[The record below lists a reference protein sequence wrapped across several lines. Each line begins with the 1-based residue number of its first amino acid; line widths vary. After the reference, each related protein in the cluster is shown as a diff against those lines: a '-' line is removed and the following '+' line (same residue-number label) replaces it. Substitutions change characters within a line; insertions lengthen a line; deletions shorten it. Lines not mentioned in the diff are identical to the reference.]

1 MDLRRFLA
9 SKEAD
14 YYGQQ
19 WGDPRLSGWRYWI
32 AKLRHGKRVPGDLS
46 KVVKRYIRPYVDE
59 QSVVLEIGAG
69 GGRWTQFLTAARELH
84 LVELNPQFFPYLAER
99 FAAVLPRIHFHETTG
114 YELGA
119 IPAASVD
126 FVFSFGTFGHIDPSG
141 IDLYL
146 GEIRRVLRDGGTAV
160 IHYADRTKRFFR
172 DLDEREL
179 EAFSEMGRKT
189 MEGLLAR
196 HGLRVRAHDVRLLN
210 HSNIVVF
217 GK

>member
-9 SKEAD
+9 SKESD

-32 AKLRHGKRVPGDLS
+32 TKLRHGKRIPGDLS
-46 KVVKRYIRPYVDE
+46 RVVKCYIRPYVDE

-119 IPAASVD
+119 VPPASVD
-126 FVFSFGTFGHIDPSG
+126 FVFSFGTFGHLDPSG

-146 GEIRRVLRDGGTAV
+146 SEIRRVLKDGGTAV

-179 EAFSEMGRKT
+179 EAFSVMDRKT
-189 MEGLLAR
+189 MEDLLSR
-196 HGLRVRAHDVRLLN
+196 HSLRVQEHEIRLLN
-210 HSNIVVF
+210 HSNIVMF